1 MTRDARARRARSHRN
16 DMNQEFYECIRDIME
31 HPVVLLMKK
40 FPHHCDTNCYQHC
53 MNVAYYN
60 YQICKVLGLDAKAA
74 ARAGML
80 HDLFLY
86 DWREHAAKTGD
97 RFHGLT
103 HPKVAL
109 RRAEKYFDLND
120 MEKDIILK
128 HMWPLTIIPPKYF
141 ESYIICLTDKYCGAC
156 EITDHYSGKIM
167 PKRID
172 RLIFI
177 YPPFSSCA
185 EYSTTTLCCGTRK
198 LPSKVPQNRIGRRC
212 MDTGRQSLPRRRT
225 RRPETDT

>member
-97 RFHGLT
+97 HFHGLT

-167 PKRID
+167 PKRI
-172 RLIFI
+172 
-177 YPPFSSCA
+177 
-185 EYSTTTLCCGTRK
+185 K
-198 LPSKVPQNRIGRRC
+198 LPFGYRTMYQLASKVAPVVGARAVIGEYKSSKSHRASRESVS
-212 MDTGRQSLPRRRT
+212 RA
-225 RRPETDT
+225 

>member
-40 FPHHCDTNCYQHC
+40 FPHHCDTDCYQNC

-60 YQICKVLGLDAKAA
+60 YQICKVLGLDARAA

-167 PKRID
+167 PKRI
-172 RLIFI
+172 
-177 YPPFSSCA
+177 
-185 EYSTTTLCCGTRK
+185 K
-198 LPSKVPQNRIGRRC
+198 LPFGYRTMYQLASKVAPVVGARAGIGEYRSSKSHRVS
-212 MDTGRQSLPRRRT
+212 RESVSRV
-225 RRPETDT
+225 

>member
-31 HPVVLLMKK
+31 HPMVLLMKK
-40 FPHHCDTNCYQHC
+40 FPHHCDTDCYQHC

-60 YQICKVLGLDAKAA
+60 YQICKVLGLDARAA

-167 PKRID
+167 PKRI
-172 RLIFI
+172 
-177 YPPFSSCA
+177 
-185 EYSTTTLCCGTRK
+185 K
-198 LPSKVPQNRIGRRC
+198 LPFGYRTMYQLASKVAPVVGARAGIGEYRSSKSHRVS
-212 MDTGRQSLPRRRT
+212 RESVSRV
-225 RRPETDT
+225 

>member
-40 FPHHCDTNCYQHC
+40 FPHHCDTDCYQHC

-60 YQICKVLGLDAKAA
+60 YQICKVLRLDARAA

-167 PKRID
+167 PKRI
-172 RLIFI
+172 
-177 YPPFSSCA
+177 
-185 EYSTTTLCCGTRK
+185 K
-198 LPSKVPQNRIGRRC
+198 LPFGYRTMYQLASKVAPVVGARAGIGEYRSSKSHRVS
-212 MDTGRQSLPRRRT
+212 RESVSRV
-225 RRPETDT
+225 

>member
-1 MTRDARARRARSHRN
+1 MTRDAKARRARSHRN
-16 DMNQEFYECIRDIME
+16 DMKQEFYECIRDIME
-31 HPVVLLMKK
+31 HPVVLQMKK
-40 FPHHCDTNCYQHC
+40 FPHHCDTDCYQHC
-53 MNVAYYN
+53 LNVAYYN
-60 YQICKVLGLDAKAA
+60 YQICKVLGLDARAA

-120 MEKDIILK
+120 MEKDIIRK

-167 PKRID
+167 PKRI
-172 RLIFI
+172 
-177 YPPFSSCA
+177 
-185 EYSTTTLCCGTRK
+185 K
-198 LPSKVPQNRIGRRC
+198 LPFGYRTMYQLASKVAPVVGARAGIGEYRSSKSHRVS
-212 MDTGRQSLPRRRT
+212 RESVSRA
-225 RRPETDT
+225 

>member
-40 FPHHCDTNCYQHC
+40 FPHHCDTDCYQHC

-60 YQICKVLGLDAKAA
+60 YQICKVLGLDARAA

-167 PKRID
+167 PKRI
-172 RLIFI
+172 
-177 YPPFSSCA
+177 
-185 EYSTTTLCCGTRK
+185 K
-198 LPSKVPQNRIGRRC
+198 LPFGYRTMYQLASKVAPVVGARAGIGEYRSSKSHRVS
-212 MDTGRQSLPRRRT
+212 RESVSRV
-225 RRPETDT
+225 